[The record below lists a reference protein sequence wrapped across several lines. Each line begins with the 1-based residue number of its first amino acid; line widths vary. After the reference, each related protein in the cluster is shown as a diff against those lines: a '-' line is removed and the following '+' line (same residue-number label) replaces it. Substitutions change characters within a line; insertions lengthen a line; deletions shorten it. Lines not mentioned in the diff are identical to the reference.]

1 MNDAAKKP
9 MVKLVGSLVLAGVL
23 GYGAWLWFFCR
34 FYVEPGYMAVITS
47 KVGSAL
53 PPDQILAKKG
63 QKGIQEEVLG
73 EGRHFLNPI
82 LYTWEIHPAL
92 RIAPGQVGI
101 VTSKVGEDLPQGE
114 FLAADHQKGIWRRV
128 LGPGTYRMNP
138 HGYFIEVIPA
148 VSIPIGYA
156 GVITSLSGEQAAEGE
171 FAGVNEKGVRG
182 DILQPGLYYINPR
195 EFKVDVLEIGVNQVS
210 LLREGGRVYT
220 KAQLDVQNRA
230 LEVLN
235 ANMLEQQQAKRM
247 DYMSQSAELFTS
259 ARQKQAP
266 ARPNARRP
274 MTAEEQ
280 HQADLKRMPE
290 QYRLGDDM
298 ASLGLSQVLEF
309 PSRDGFNISLD
320 MTVEFEL
327 HPKNIAWI
335 FRTYGDLPAV
345 LDKVIVP
352 QISSISRNKGSEYGA
367 RDFVAGDARLE
378 FQDELT
384 QAIFETLGEK
394 RIVTHNALIRRVEV
408 PEQILDPIRQVGL
421 AIEQNLTNQVRQET
435 AKKLAELNTEL
446 TLIDQ
451 RKQQV
456 AEETKKLKAEIGADK
471 ERQVARIAAEALR
484 RVAEIRKETAALEA
498 EKVRILARAEAEAF
512 ERVEGERADGLR
524 MKARALGDPQA
535 YSLME
540 FVAGLNPDLKINIL
554 HAGPG
559 TLWTDL
565 EKASGPA
572 GLGGAQVLSE

>member
-1 MNDAAKKP
+1 MP
-9 MVKLVGSLVLAGVL
+9 VS
-23 GYGAWLWFFCR
+23 R
-34 FYVEPGYMAVITS
+34 
-47 KVGSAL
+47 
-53 PPDQILAKKG
+53 
-63 QKGIQEEVLG
+63 
-73 EGRHFLNPI
+73 GRP
-82 LYTWEIHPAL
+82 
-92 RIAPGQVGI
+92 
-101 VTSKVGEDLPQGE
+101 
-114 FLAADHQKGIWRRV
+114 
-128 LGPGTYRMNP
+128 
-138 HGYFIEVIPA
+138 
-148 VSIPIGYA
+148 
-156 GVITSLSGEQAAEGE
+156 
-171 FAGVNEKGVRG
+171 
-182 DILQPGLYYINPR
+182 
-195 EFKVDVLEIGVNQVS
+195 
-210 LLREGGRVYT
+210 
-220 KAQLDVQNRA
+220 
-230 LEVLN
+230 
-235 ANMLEQQQAKRM
+235 
-247 DYMSQSAELFTS
+247 
-259 ARQKQAP
+259 
-266 ARPNARRP
+266 RRP
-274 MTAEEQ
+274 LTAEEQ
-280 HQADLKRMPE
+280 HQRDLERVPD

-298 ASLGLSQVLEF
+298 ASLGLAQVLEF

-378 FQDELT
+378 FQDALT
-384 QAIFETLGEK
+384 QALFETLGEK
-394 RIVTHNALIRRVEV
+394 KIVTHNALIRRVEV
-408 PEQILDPIRQVGL
+408 PEEILDPIRQVGL

-456 AEETKKLKAEIGADK
+456 AEETKKIKAEIKADQ

-484 RVAEIRKETAALEA
+484 RVAEIRRETAALEA
-498 EKVRILARAEAEAF
+498 EKIRILARAEAEAF

-540 FVAGLNPDLKINIL
+540 FVAGLNPELKVNIF

-565 EKASGPA
+565 EKASGPSA
-572 GLGGAQVLSE
+572 LGGARVLSE